1 MHAQAE
7 ADRVEDDQDRLVLTQ
22 LTVDRW
28 PDPVLWIRPSGR
40 IVYVNDNACETLG
53 YSREELL
60 SKRITDLDPDFAEED
75 LSRRWAKLAEMK
87 SRTFEARLRAK
98 DGVLLPME
106 VRANHVEHEG
116 REFDVCILRD
126 LTPRREA
133 QERFQEMAELLPE
146 VIFEVDL
153 DLNLTYVN
161 RRGFELFG
169 YTREELQQGL
179 SGLDVIAP
187 RDRDRARANLERRL
201 VGQEPGALEYQAM
214 RKDGTTFPVLFHA
227 GPIMRQG
234 EMVGLRGILMDVS
247 ERKKLEEELRLAQ
260 RMESIGRL
268 SGGVAH
274 DLNNLLSPILG
285 YGEMLQA
292 EFGPD
297 DERRESVE
305 EIVRAAERARD
316 LVRQLLAF
324 SRQQTLEVKP
334 LDLNALATGFERLL
348 RRTIRENIRVKME
361 LASELPTIRAD
372 RGQVEQVIMNLAVNA
387 QDAMPDGGELV
398 LKTALVELD
407 AAFVE
412 AHRGAVEGP
421 HVLLAVSDTGCG
433 MEEEVLEKIFEP
445 FFTTKSAGTGL
456 GLATVYG
463 IVKQHGGSIWV
474 SSEPGKGTTVS
485 CYFPVAHVAP
495 EKGTSRRPR
504 DEREAKGTGTIMV
517 VEDEPAVR
525 KLAVTAL
532 KRQGYTVLS
541 AGSGADCLEAL
552 EDHQGPLDL
561 VLTDVVLPGMDGR
574 SLLDEVRKAHPDVS
588 AVFMSGYSEEVITH
602 HGVLEEGIDFV
613 QKPFSIRYLTQR
625 VREAVQG
632 GR

>member
-1 MHAQAE
+1 ME
-7 ADRVEDDQDRLVLTQ
+7 EDQDRLVLTQ

-28 PDPVLWIRPSGR
+28 PDPVLWIRSSGR
-40 IVYVNDNACETLG
+40 IVYANDSACETLG

-60 SKRITDLDPDFAEED
+60 ARKITDLDPDFAEED
-75 LSRRWAKLAEMK
+75 LPRRWAKLVQEG

-98 DGVLLPME
+98 DGVLLSME
-106 VRANHVEHEG
+106 VRANHVEHQG
-116 REFDVCILRD
+116 RDFDVCILRD

-169 YTREELQQGL
+169 YTRDELQQGL

-187 RDRDRARANLERRL
+187 GDRARARANLERR
-201 VGQEPGALEYQAM
+201 VGGQEPGALEYQAI

-334 LDLNALATGFERLL
+334 LDLTALAMGFERLL
-348 RRTIRENIRVKME
+348 RRTIRENIRVKLD

-407 AAFVE
+407 SAFVE

-433 MEEEVLEKIFEP
+433 MDEEILEKIFEP

-474 SSEPGKGTTVS
+474 SSEPGEGTTVS

-495 EKGTSRRPR
+495 EKGTTRKPR
-504 DEREAKGTGTIMV
+504 EEGAAKGTGTIMV
-517 VEDEPAVR
+517 VEDEPAVK

-541 AGSGADCLEAL
+541 AGSGAECLEAL
-552 EDHQGPLDL
+552 RDHQGPLDL

-574 SLLDEVRKAHPDVS
+574 SLLDEVRKVHPDVS